1 MHGHVAA
8 VHQENPMG
16 QPSSPSAAEQ
26 LESDRAPLLELIH
39 LYRVEQSTLI
49 AHLQEVER
57 RRAAVRTAAEQEASE
72 ILLAARREIRRVV
85 VRTRHQ
91 LIALSAQVQVAGC
104 EASPGQPD
112 EPILGD
118 EYQLSM
124 ARDVRSVLRDARAEL
139 VTLSRDAAG
148 FWVSADEARLPAPV
162 IATVPLPEP
171 AAPAPLDFSSFPSVP
186 TRQTIDGRKDDYTE
200 EVPRTS
206 LAEKV
211 IAYRGPGAVAL
222 GVLALLVTIIVVTR
236 FSSRSDPAVITPQ
249 PAAAGSTASG
259 PAAEPPAAAIPPS
272 ASSAAIAAARTSAAP
287 DQPASPPATT
297 QPSKTRP
304 PEQTAPTGVV
314 RGTTGQQAPP
324 SVPVASRPAAAE
336 TQTAAQPNR
345 PATATQDAAA
355 AEREILDRHQRWFDA
370 FEHGDRATMA
380 SITSDNFSMVDQRP
394 ERAPIESGRVQRS
407 IQDVRVRVTAGV
419 GAVLSG
425 RIAETTAADAATV
438 AMLSEVWIRQAEQWR
453 LVSVRMV
460 PLAAVAT
467 TLQ

>member
-1 MHGHVAA
+1 MHEHVAA
-8 VHQENPMG
+8 LHQENPMG
-16 QPSSPSAAEQ
+16 QPSSPASAAEH
-26 LESDRAPLLELIH
+26 LESDRAPLTELIH
-39 LYRVEQSTLI
+39 LYRAEQETLI
-49 AHLQEVER
+49 AHQQEVER
-57 RRAAVRTAAEQEASE
+57 RRAAVRTAAEQEAAE
-72 ILLAARREIRRVV
+72 ILVAARREIRRVV

-91 LIALSAQVQVAGC
+91 LIALSAQVQAAGC
-104 EASPGQPD
+104 EASPGQP
-112 EPILGD
+112 EPILD
-118 EYQLSM
+118 DQFQLST

-139 VTLSRDAAG
+139 VTLSRDVAG

-162 IATVPLPEP
+162 VATVPLPEP
-171 AAPAPLDFSSFPSVP
+171 AAPAPLDFSSLSSVP
-186 TRQTIDGRKDDYTE
+186 ARHTIDGREADDTE
-200 EVPRTS
+200 EIPRTS

-211 IAYRGPGAVAL
+211 IAYRGPAAVAL
-222 GVLALLVTIIVVTR
+222 GVLALLVTMIVVMR

-249 PAAAGSTASG
+249 PPAAGSTASG
-259 PAAEPPAAAIPPS
+259 PAAGPAAAIPPD
-272 ASSAAIAAARTSAAP
+272 ASSAATAAPRTSAAP
-287 DQPASPPATT
+287 EQPASRPATT
-297 QPSKTRP
+297 QPSQARP

-314 RGTTGQQAPP
+314 RGTTGKQAPP

-336 TQTAAQPNR
+336 TQTAAQPNG
-345 PATATQDAAA
+345 AAMATQDAAA

-394 ERAPIESGRVQRS
+394 ERAPIESGRVQGS

-419 GAVLSG
+419 GAVLSA
-425 RIAETTAADAATV
+425 RIAETTAANAATV
-438 AMLSEVWIRQAEQWR
+438 AMLSEVWIRQADQWR